1 MRVVVVAWVVLAA
14 LVVVLA
20 PTVVVVAA
28 RLVVVAA
35 GLVVVIVAGLV
46 VAAGLV
52 VVATVVVSRV
62 VTGAGGTLLTAATVV
77 GANVVS
83 VLGLGSVPV
92 VEGMGTDVTTC
103 VVVDSLMAA
112 VRAETASV
120 VALVEF
126 VEGRRAGAVV
136 DADRNP
142 TARVV
147 VARERAELVNDGP
160 DMR

>member
-1 MRVVVVAWVVLAA
+1 MVLAA

-28 RLVVVAA
+28 RLVEVGA

-46 VAAGLV
+46 VATGLV
-52 VVATVVVSRV
+52 VVASVVVSRV

-83 VLGLGSVPV
+83 VLGLGSVPL

-112 VRAETASV
+112 VRPETASV
-120 VALVEF
+120 VAVVEF
-126 VEGRRAGAVV
+126 VAGRRAGAVV
-136 DADRNP
+136 DANRNP